1 MIKTSTYTTLP
12 PMRSARLVPG
22 PKEVSPARTPLFMHL
37 FKKVLGRAAPQR
49 THRTR
54 SFRFN
59 FWTFCVAL
67 LIESIA
73 MQLLT
78 QLPGENAMADQVAS
92 ATANATGAVATPVAT
107 PAPARLP
114 LHVIAPPALAAAP
127 AQPPVVAVVFHFPLH
142 TYRLSQYFHSTH
154 PAIDMAATT
163 GTPIYAATV
172 GTVAATGSVLP
183 GGGLMVKIVHPNGF
197 TSYYAHMSAILVR
210 PGQPVDAQTIIG
222 RVGSTGWA
230 TGPHLHFMLVNAA
243 GISVNPLSY
252 LR

>member
-1 MIKTSTYTTLP
+1 MVKTSTYTTLP
-12 PMRSARLVPG
+12 LLHSGRLMPG
-22 PKEVSPARTPLFMHL
+22 PKKVSPARVPRYMQLIH
-37 FKKVLGRAAPQR
+37 KVFAGRSRPKER
-49 THRTR
+49 HSR

-59 FWTFCVAL
+59 FWTFCAAL

-78 QLPGENAMADQVAS
+78 QLPGENAVPSRAAS
-92 ATANATGAVATPVAT
+92 ATANATGAVAVPTSTPV
-107 PAPARLP
+107 PARSP
-114 LHVIAPPALAAAP
+114 LHVIAPPVLAAAP

-142 TYRLSQYFHSTH
+142 AYRMTQYFHSTH
-154 PAIDMAATT
+154 PAIDMAAPT
-163 GTPIYAATV
+163 GTSIYAATV
-172 GTVAATGSVLP
+172 GTVAATGNVLP